1 MKPALSII
9 TSFVLLVLILI
20 LVNCGGSSSGG
31 GSLNVNV
38 QYTVSGSTIINNAND
53 SKDFTDPLSGT
64 DFKTLIWFCG
74 NYQGGQK
81 QRVEL
86 TFKKVNNTWVLD
98 STIIS
103 SGNCA

>member
-1 MKPALSII
+1 MKNAFPVV
-9 TSFVLLVLILI
+9 TSLLLLGLLLVLI
-20 LVNCGGSSSGG
+20 NCGGTSSGG
-31 GSLNVNV
+31 GYANVNV
-38 QYTVSGSTIINNAND
+38 QYTVSGSSISNNAND
-53 SKDFTDPLSGT
+53 SKDFTDPLTGT
-64 DFKTLIWFCG
+64 DYKTLIWYCG

-103 SGNCA
+103 GGNCT